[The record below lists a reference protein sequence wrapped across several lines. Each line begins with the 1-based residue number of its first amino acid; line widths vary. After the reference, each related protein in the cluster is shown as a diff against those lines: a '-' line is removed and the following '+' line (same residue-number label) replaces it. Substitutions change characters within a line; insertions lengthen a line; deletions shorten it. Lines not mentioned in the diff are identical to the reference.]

1 LNRAA
6 VSDRSVNN
14 DGHFAQDD
22 GANIHLAPFATTPEP
37 SPYSSDHGEIL
48 AIIAMDRLG
57 FAEASATLPS
67 LRFQRVR
74 FTERWL
80 LHPFTA
86 TAPISVQGINDSGQ
100 IVGYDGY
107 FQGFLG
113 TPVHR
118 NATLPHLEVM
128 LGGRK
133 T

>member
-1 LNRAA
+1 MTVTLLRTT
-6 VSDRSVNN
+6 
-14 DGHFAQDD
+14 AQTSTWHPLQPLPNPPRTLRTMVKFWRLSRWIVM
-22 GANIHLAPFATTPEP
+22 ALRRPRRPF
-37 SPYSSDHGEIL
+37 
-48 AIIAMDRLG
+48 
-57 FAEASATLPS
+57 LPS

-74 FTERWL
+74 FTERGL